1 MSIPIHA
8 SWRVIGYL
16 LSATLTLIAFSG
28 HAQNTKLIIQ
38 SGSHFTATG
47 NNIVLYNTDVRCDG
61 ALDAFNHVWVTGS
74 KQTSFSG
81 SGVPQIQ
88 DLTMNTSD
96 TLKLNCLVD
105 ITGNLQFQTGIIDL
119 NGQLLQL
126 DGTGKLQSESE
137 TSHITGISGGQ
148 VVATASVVSNP
159 LQLDIGVLGAVLT
172 SSANLGNL
180 TVSRSHRPAT
190 NPFFPKLH
198 GIQRTF
204 FIQSQNN
211 TKLNATLRF
220 KYLNAELNGDNP
232 NTLSLWKSN
241 DGVFWRRVGFDTRSA
256 AAKYVEKTGIADFG
270 YWTLTDFGDP
280 LSFMLGAINIFCKDG
295 HALVCWQTDVENGLD
310 HFEVEK
316 SVDEKVWTDL
326 GSVGA
331 YNNPDGSSYQ
341 YSDDNPSP
349 GAYYRLKIIGKSG
362 MFSYSPIF
370 PGACQGITLPLIVYP
385 NPATVQAVV
394 QVGVR
399 AGVFATL
406 QLMDRLGH
414 VVYTTSKNLIP
425 GINQFVVPVSGLV
438 AGIYVV
444 RLILPTITLNALL
457 IKK

>member
-1 MSIPIHA
+1 MSIPLHA

-47 NNIVLYNTDVRCDG
+47 NNIVLYNTDVKCDG
-61 ALDAFNHVWVTGS
+61 AFDALNHLWVTGS

-105 ITGNLQFQTGIIDL
+105 VTGVLQFQNGILDL

-126 DGTGKLQSESE
+126 DGTGTLQSESE
-137 TSHITGISGGQ
+137 TSHITGISGGRI
-148 VVATASVVSNP
+148 VANATSVSNP
-159 LQLDIGVLGAVLT
+159 HQLNVGVLGAVLT

-204 FIQSQNN
+204 LIQPQNDKN
-211 TKLNATLRF
+211 LNATLRF
-220 KYLNAELNGDNP
+220 NYLNAELAGGNA
-232 NTLSLWKSN
+232 NTLSLWKSD

-256 AAKYVEKTGIADFG
+256 AGKYVEKTGIHELS

-280 LSFMLGAINIFCKDG
+280 LSFMLGAIKIICKDG
-295 HALVCWQTDVENGLD
+295 YPVLCWQTDVEDGLD
-310 HFEVEK
+310 HFEIER
-316 SVDEKVWTDL
+316 SLDGKVWTDL

-331 YNNPDGSSYQ
+331 FNNPYGSSYQ
-341 YSDDNPSP
+341 YTDEHPSS
-349 GAYYRLKIIGKSG
+349 GASYRLKIVGKSG

-370 PGACQGITLPLIVYP
+370 PCGCQDITMPLIVYP

-399 AGVFATL
+399 EGVPATL
-406 QLMDRLGH
+406 QLLDRMGR
-414 VVYTTSKNLIP
+414 VVYTTSRTLIA
-425 GINQFVVPVSGLV
+425 GINQFIVPVSGLV

-444 RLILPTITLNALL
+444 RLILPTTTLNALL